1 MTSSVH
7 EHYEHLLADYYTRMF
22 GDFDSKVAEQQALL
36 EQLGI
41 GRRRGGRAVDL
52 GCGSGFQ
59 SLALARLGYRVLAVD
74 FSERLLRE
82 LKEHAHGLPI
92 EAIRGDIR
100 DVAILTPDG
109 LDVAVCM
116 GDTLSHLERDADLD
130 RLFEGIRGRLGR
142 GGRFVLTFRDL
153 TQELHDHERV
163 VPVRATDDLIMACFL
178 EYEPETVK
186 VHDLVWAREATGWR
200 LRTGV
205 YRKLRLAAGA
215 VAARLEGTG
224 FAVDR
229 RAAPGGMVALVAV
242 ASD

>member
-59 SLALARLGYRVLAVD
+59 SLALTRLGYRVLAVD
-74 FSERLLRE
+74 FSERILRS
-82 LKEHAHGLPI
+82 LRVPAHGLLI
-92 EAIRGDIR
+92 EAIPGGIR
-100 DVAILTPDG
+100 DVANVRPYG

-116 GDTLSHLERDADLD
+116 GDTLSHVEGDAHMDL
-130 RLFEGIRGRLGR
+130 LFQGILGRLGR

-163 VPVRATDDLIMACFL
+163 VPVHATDDL
-178 EYEPETVK
+178 
-186 VHDLVWAREATGWR
+186 
-200 LRTGV
+200 
-205 YRKLRLAAGA
+205 
-215 VAARLEGTG
+215 
-224 FAVDR
+224 
-229 RAAPGGMVALVAV
+229 
-242 ASD
+242 